1 MSLIYDALRQNGTAS
16 PQATATP
23 VARARGGGRRTGYL
37 WLGATGSVL
46 LGYALVHALSG
57 NAAPPVATTATRA
70 PLAAPAAAPATA
82 SVAAPVAVA
91 APAPVAAAAPI
102 PPLPPL
108 GPRAATRTSAA
119 PVAGSDVPAPATPA
133 PRLATTPSGQEVV
146 HVQSQQMNITVST
159 RRPAR
164 DAAPAADTSARIP
177 DALAS
182 LQRAVVQGD
191 AATIEQQ
198 LQALRQLL
206 PADSLTLLRNEAWVA
221 HNRGDLV
228 TAEDRYRQ
236 ILSRVPEDTQA
247 GVNLALL
254 EAGRGQTDVAQ
265 GRLLRLAAE
274 NGDSSIIAQALAQIR
289 GTPQ

>member
-16 PQATATP
+16 PQGTATP

-57 NAAPPVATTATRA
+57 NAAPPVAATATRA

-82 SVAAPVAVA
+82 SVTVPVAVA
-91 APAPVAAAAPI
+91 VPAPVAAAAPI

-108 GPRAATRTSAA
+108 APRAATRTSA
-119 PVAGSDVPAPATPA
+119 PHVAGSDVPAPATPA

-182 LQRAVVQGD
+182 LQHAVAQGD

>member
-57 NAAPPVATTATRA
+57 NATPPVAATATRA

-82 SVAAPVAVA
+82 SVTVPVAVA
-91 APAPVAAAAPI
+91 APAPVAATAPI

-108 GPRAATRTSAA
+108 APRAATRTSAA

-164 DAAPAADTSARIP
+164 DAGPAADTTARIP
-177 DALAS
+177 DVLAL
-182 LQRAVVQGD
+182 LQRAVAQGD
-191 AATIEQQ
+191 AAAIEQQ

-236 ILSRVPEDTQA
+236 ILLRVPEDTQA

>member
-46 LGYALVHALSG
+46 LGYALVHTLSG
-57 NAAPPVATTATRA
+57 NAAPPVPATATRA

-82 SVAAPVAVA
+82 SVAVPVAVA

-108 GPRAATRTSAA
+108 APRAATRTSAP
-119 PVAGSDVPAPATPA
+119 PVAGSDVPEPATPA

-164 DAAPAADTSARIP
+164 DAGPAADASARIP

-182 LQRAVVQGD
+182 LQRAVAQGD
-191 AATIEQQ
+191 ATAIDQQ

-274 NGDSSIIAQALAQIR
+274 NGDSSVIAQALAQIR

>member
-1 MSLIYDALRQNGTAS
+1 VSLIYDALRQNGTAS
-16 PQATATP
+16 PQATSTP

-57 NAAPPVATTATRA
+57 NAAPPVAATATRA

-82 SVAAPVAVA
+82 SVTVPVAVA

-108 GPRAATRTSAA
+108 APQAATRTSAA

-133 PRLATTPSGQEVV
+133 PRLVTTPSGQEVV

-164 DAAPAADTSARIP
+164 DAAPTADTSARIP

-274 NGDSSIIAQALAQIR
+274 NGDSSVIAQALAQIR

>member
-1 MSLIYDALRQNGTAS
+1 VSLIYDALRQNGTAS
-16 PQATATP
+16 PQGTATP

-57 NAAPPVATTATRA
+57 NAAPPVAATATRA
-70 PLAAPAAAPATA
+70 ALAAPAAAPATA
-82 SVAAPVAVA
+82 SVTVPVAVA
-91 APAPVAAAAPI
+91 APAPVAATAPI

-108 GPRAATRTSAA
+108 APRATTRTSAA

-164 DAAPAADTSARIP
+164 DAAPAADTSTRIP

-182 LQRAVVQGD
+182 LQRAVAQSD
-191 AATIEQQ
+191 AAAIEQQ

>member
-16 PQATATP
+16 PQGTATP

-57 NAAPPVATTATRA
+57 NAAPPVAATATRA

-82 SVAAPVAVA
+82 SVTVPVAVA
-91 APAPVAAAAPI
+91 APAPVAATAPI

-108 GPRAATRTSAA
+108 APRATTRTSAA

-133 PRLATTPSGQEVV
+133 PRLATAPSGQEVV

-164 DAAPAADTSARIP
+164 DAGPAADISTRIP

-182 LQRAVVQGD
+182 LQRAVAQSD
-191 AATIEQQ
+191 AVAIEQQ

-254 EAGRGQTDVAQ
+254 GAGRGQTDVAQ

-274 NGDSSIIAQALAQIR
+274 NGDSSVIAQALAQIR

>member
-16 PQATATP
+16 PQGTTTP
-23 VARARGGGRRTGYL
+23 VARAHGGGRRTGYL
-37 WLGATGSVL
+37 WLSAAGSVL

-57 NAAPPVATTATRA
+57 NAAPPVAATATRA
-70 PLAAPAAAPATA
+70 PLAAPATAPATA
-82 SVAAPVAVA
+82 SVTVPVAVA

-108 GPRAATRTSAA
+108 APRATTRTSAA

-159 RRPAR
+159 RQPAR
-164 DAAPAADTSARIP
+164 DAAPATDTSTRIP

-182 LQRAVVQGD
+182 LQRAVAQGD
-191 AATIEQQ
+191 AAAIEQQ

-274 NGDSSIIAQALAQIR
+274 NGDSSVIAQALAQIR

>member
-1 MSLIYDALRQNGTAS
+1 VSLIYDALHQNGTAS

-57 NAAPPVATTATRA
+57 NAAPPVAATATRA
-70 PLAAPAAAPATA
+70 PLAAPAAAPAAA
-82 SVAAPVAVA
+82 SVTVPVAVA
-91 APAPVAAAAPI
+91 APAPVAATAPI
-102 PPLPPL
+102 PRLPPL
-108 GPRAATRTSAA
+108 APRATTRTSAA

-133 PRLATTPSGQEVV
+133 PRLATAPSGQEVV

-164 DAAPAADTSARIP
+164 DAGPAADISARIP
-177 DALAS
+177 DALVS
-182 LQRAVVQGD
+182 LQRAVAQSD
-191 AATIEQQ
+191 AAAIEQQ

-274 NGDSSIIAQALAQIR
+274 NGDSSVIAQALAQIR

>member
-57 NAAPPVATTATRA
+57 NAAPPAAATATRA
-70 PLAAPAAAPATA
+70 PLAAPAAAPVTA
-82 SVAAPVAVA
+82 SVTVPVAVA
-91 APAPVAAAAPI
+91 APAPVAATAPI

-108 GPRAATRTSAA
+108 ATRDTTRTSAA

-182 LQRAVVQGD
+182 LQRAVAQGD
-191 AATIEQQ
+191 AAAIEQQ

-274 NGDSSIIAQALAQIR
+274 NGDSSVIAQALAQIR

>member
-57 NAAPPVATTATRA
+57 NAAPPVAATATRA

-82 SVAAPVAVA
+82 SVTVPVAVA
-91 APAPVAAAAPI
+91 APAPIAATAPI

-108 GPRAATRTSAA
+108 APRAATRTSAV
-119 PVAGSDVPAPATPA
+119 PVAGGDVPAPATPA

-164 DAAPAADTSARIP
+164 DAAPAADTSTRIP

-182 LQRAVVQGD
+182 LQRAVAQSD
-191 AATIEQQ
+191 AAAIEQQ

-274 NGDSSIIAQALAQIR
+274 NGDSSVIAQALAQIR

>member
-57 NAAPPVATTATRA
+57 NAAPPVPATATRA

-82 SVAAPVAVA
+82 SVTVPVAVA

-108 GPRAATRTSAA
+108 APRAATRTSAP
-119 PVAGSDVPAPATPA
+119 PVAGSDAPAPATPA

-164 DAAPAADTSARIP
+164 DAAPVADTSARIP

-182 LQRAVVQGD
+182 LQRAVAQGD
-191 AATIEQQ
+191 AAAIEQQ

-274 NGDSSIIAQALAQIR
+274 NGDSSVIAQALAQIR

>member
-57 NAAPPVATTATRA
+57 NAAPPVAATATRA

-82 SVAAPVAVA
+82 SVTVPVAVA
-91 APAPVAAAAPI
+91 APAPVAATAPI

-108 GPRAATRTSAA
+108 APRAATRTSAA

-164 DAAPAADTSARIP
+164 DAGPAADTSARIP
-177 DALAS
+177 DVLAS
-182 LQRAVVQGD
+182 LQRAVAQGD
-191 AATIEQQ
+191 AAAIEQQ

-274 NGDSSIIAQALAQIR
+274 NGDSSVIAQALAQIR

>member
-1 MSLIYDALRQNGTAS
+1 MRWCM
-16 PQATATP
+16 
-23 VARARGGGRRTGYL
+23 RA
-37 WLGATGSVL
+37 A
-46 LGYALVHALSG
+46 
-57 NAAPPVATTATRA
+57 
-70 PLAAPAAAPATA
+70 LAAPAAAPATA
-82 SVAAPVAVA
+82 SVTVPVAVA
-91 APAPVAAAAPI
+91 APAPVAATAPI

-108 GPRAATRTSAA
+108 APRATTRTSAA

-164 DAAPAADTSARIP
+164 DAAPAADTSTRIP

-182 LQRAVVQGD
+182 LQRAVAQSD
-191 AATIEQQ
+191 AAAIEQQ

>member
-16 PQATATP
+16 PQGTTTP
-23 VARARGGGRRTGYL
+23 VARAHGGGRRTGYL
-37 WLGATGSVL
+37 WLSAAGSVL

-57 NAAPPVATTATRA
+57 NAAPPVAATATRA
-70 PLAAPAAAPATA
+70 PLAAPATAPATA
-82 SVAAPVAVA
+82 SVTVPVAVA

-108 GPRAATRTSAA
+108 APRATTRTSAA
-119 PVAGSDVPAPATPA
+119 PVGGSDVPAPATPA
-133 PRLATTPSGQEVV
+133 PRLATTPSGLEVV

-159 RRPAR
+159 RQPAR
-164 DAAPAADTSARIP
+164 DAAPAADTSTRIP

-182 LQRAVVQGD
+182 LQRAVAQGD
-191 AATIEQQ
+191 AAAIEQQ

-274 NGDSSIIAQALAQIR
+274 NGDSSVIAQALAQIR